1 MSATEDAVL
10 DALRAS
16 GSWRSTDDVAR
27 ASGLALPD
35 VRRAL
40 SMLAR
45 RGAVLRRDTE
55 RVSVRREYRTTA
67 PSDRDAVLDALRMH
81 VLRTREVAEIA
92 GVTTRR
98 AAVVLASLAG
108 EGRATYA
115 EIKDD
120 AHRPVRWW
128 RGV

>member
-1 MSATEDAVL
+1 ML